1 MSAFLSYS
9 ERSSIAH
16 WRPVAPTIY
25 LIKELALVCKWKC
38 NGKSVKCGTL
48 CSEPF
53 LSSSHVLF
61 VVNIHKIVYICVMKV
76 FAKDLKIIVLIFI
89 LLLLC

>member
-1 MSAFLSYS
+1 MSACISSL

-25 LIKELALVCKWKC
+25 LIKELVLVCKWKC
-38 NGKSVKCGTL
+38 NGKSVKCCTL

-61 VVNIHKIVYICVMKV
+61 VVNSHKIIYICVMKV
-76 FAKDLKIIVLIFI
+76 FAKDLTIIVLIFI
-89 LLLLC
+89 LLLSC